1 MTLLQLKVCV
11 YRKRMSFAFFFS
23 LLIECYVNRAP
34 VSSISGGLLYS
45 KSSVSLFF
53 VSFFSF
59 VDHVIFEKS
68 RSSNAE
74 FVRLNLVEDLG
85 CLPNISDKINQ
96 QHFTIMKPSDSLMSD
111 HMNSATSILL
121 MSVMVIEP
129 QAAEHED
136 CTDIWAGNRGCVILH
151 CTSGGAVSRVGV
163 PFSPL
168 HNK

>member
-1 MTLLQLKVCV
+1 MLQCRLYLVACCIQSPQSAYFLL
-11 YRKRMSFAFFFS
+11 FFFFICGS
-23 LLIECYVNRAP
+23 CDIC
-34 VSSISGGLLYS
+34 IG
-45 KSSVSLFF
+45 
-53 VSFFSF
+53 
-59 VDHVIFEKS
+59 KS

-121 MSVMVIEP
+121 MSVTVIEP

-136 CTDIWAGNRGCVILH
+136 CTDIWADNRGCVILL

>member
-1 MTLLQLKVCV
+1 MLRESC
-11 YRKRMSFAFFFS
+11 
-23 LLIECYVNRAP
+23 
-34 VSSISGGLLYS
+34 
-45 KSSVSLFF
+45 SSVVYIWWLVVFKVLSQLILCFVFF
-53 VSFFSF
+53 ICGSCDIF
-59 VDHVIFEKS
+59 VGKS

-96 QHFTIMKPSDSLMSD
+96 QHFTIMRPSDSLMSD

-121 MSVMVIEP
+121 MSVTVTEP
-129 QAAEHED
+129 QAAEQED

-151 CTSGGAVSRVGV
+151 CTSRGAVSRVGV

>member
-1 MTLLQLKVCV
+1 
-11 YRKRMSFAFFFS
+11 MSFALFFIF
-23 LLIECYVNRAP
+23 LIECYVNRAP
-34 VSSISGGLLYS
+34 VLSISGGLLYS
-45 KSSVSLFF
+45 KSSVSLFLLLF
-53 VSFFSF
+53 FFSF
-59 VDHVIFEKS
+59 VDHVDICTRKS

-85 CLPNISDKINQ
+85 CLPTISDKINQ

-121 MSVMVIEP
+121 VSVTVIEP

-136 CTDIWAGNRGCVILH
+136 CTDIWAGDRGCTILH